1 MVYDHHLLEPLGLG
15 MILKA
20 RKIRFTEILGQGN
33 IDRDTFLE
41 IKLDFAYGV
50 DLSVPQWN

>member
-50 DLSVPQWN
+50 DLSVPR